1 MMNPTSIPAVEAATG
16 SSETAKGAKHSST
29 NRQIR
34 GSTLLLVGRS
44 LSMAVNFAVQVLIVR
59 HLAKTDYGAFA
70 YVLSTFVLVC
80 QTIATFG
87 LDRAMTRFVPI
98 YHEKE
103 DYDKLFGTIVMVVG
117 TIALLGIITVVAVLG
132 FQDIIA
138 KTMISEQ
145 DGDRQLIMALL
156 PIMIGLAPVQA
167 IDDLM
172 AAMFATFASPRS
184 IFFRKYVL
192 APGLKLLVVGLLIVS
207 GRDVFFLAQGY
218 LAATLLGVLVYSYV
232 LVGVLRKQGLLQH
245 FSFKTINIPAHELLA
260 FTIPLLTSDLV
271 YVVMN
276 ASDGFLLERFH
287 NAAEVAA
294 FRVVQPAAVLNQFV
308 LASFTLLFTP
318 AAARMF
324 ARNDRE
330 GINTLYWQTAIW
342 IAVIS
347 FPVFALTFSM
357 AQPLTVLLYEQ
368 RYEHSWI
375 ILALLSFGYYF
386 NAALGFN
393 GLTLKVYGKLRY
405 IVVINIVA
413 AVLNIAINLLLI
425 PSYGALGAAC
435 GTCGTM
441 IVHNILKQ
449 AGLGFGTGI
458 KLFDWRYTK
467 MYVGIVL
474 ASAGLL
480 AAQFAIRRVLPDAS
494 AYIGFALAAGVALL
508 VLAMNRKALNVGQTF
523 PELLKIPLA
532 RRFFGV

>member
-1 MMNPTSIPAVEAATG
+1 
-16 SSETAKGAKHSST
+16 
-29 NRQIR
+29 
-34 GSTLLLVGRS
+34 
-44 LSMAVNFAVQVLIVR
+44 
-59 HLAKTDYGAFA
+59 
-70 YVLSTFVLVC
+70 
-80 QTIATFG
+80 
-87 LDRAMTRFVPI
+87 
-98 YHEKE
+98 
-103 DYDKLFGTIVMVVG
+103 
-117 TIALLGIITVVAVLG
+117 
-132 FQDIIA
+132 
-138 KTMISEQ
+138 
-145 DGDRQLIMALL
+145 
-156 PIMIGLAPVQA
+156 MIGLAPVQA

-192 APGLKLLVVGLLIVS
+192 APGLKLLVVGLLILS
-207 GRDVFFLAQGY
+207 GKDVFFLAQGY
-218 LAATLLGVLVYSYV
+218 LAATMLGVVIYSYV
-232 LVGVLRKQGLLQH
+232 LIGVLRKQGLLQR
-245 FSFKTINIPAHELLA
+245 FRFKTINIPARELLG

-287 NAAEVAA
+287 NAAEVAV

-368 RYEHSWI
+368 RYEQSWI

-405 IVVINIVA
+405 IVVINVFA

-441 IVHNILKQ
+441 VVHNLLKQ

-458 KLFDWRYTK
+458 KIFEWHYLK
-467 MYVGIVL
+467 MYLGIAI
-474 ASAGLL
+474 ASVALL
-480 AAQFAIRRVLPDAS
+480 AAQILIRRSLPGWS
-494 AYIGFALAAGVALL
+494 VPIGFILTASVTLL
-508 VLAMNRKALNVGQTF
+508 VLALNRKALNVGQAF

-532 RRFFGV
+532 RRFFDV

>member
-1 MMNPTSIPAVEAATG
+1 MMNSSSVPA
-16 SSETAKGAKHSST
+16 SETAANPSEPAKSAKHSST

-34 GSTLLLVGRS
+34 GSSLLLLGRS
-44 LSMAVNFAVQVLIVR
+44 LSMAVNFIVQVLIVR
-59 HLAKTDYGAFA
+59 HLAKSDYGAFA

-117 TIALLGIITVVAVLG
+117 TIAILGIITIAAVLG
-132 FQDIIA
+132 FQNIIA
-138 KTMISEQ
+138 QALISEQ
-145 DGDRQLIMALL
+145 DGDRQLIMSLL
-156 PIMIGLAPVQA
+156 PIMIGLAPIQA

-192 APGLKLLVVGLLIVS
+192 APGLKLLVVVLLVVS
-207 GRDVFFLAQGY
+207 GQDVFFLAQGY
-218 LAATLLGVLVYSYV
+218 LAATLLGVLIYSYV
-232 LVGVLRKQGLLQH
+232 LVGVLRKQGLLEH
-245 FSFKTINIPAHELLA
+245 FRFKTINIPVRELLS

-276 ASDGFLLERFH
+276 ASDGFLIERFH

-357 AQPLTVLLYEQ
+357 AQPLTVFLYEQ
-368 RYEHSWI
+368 RYENSWI

-405 IVVINIVA
+405 IVLINIFA
-413 AVLNIAINLLLI
+413 AVLNIGINLLLI
-425 PSYGALGAAC
+425 PTYGALGAAC
-435 GTCGTM
+435 GTCITM

-449 AGLGFGTGI
+449 AGLAFGTGI
-458 KLFDWRYTK
+458 KLFDWRYSK

-480 AAQFAIRRVLPDAS
+480 AAQFVIRQALPSWS
-494 AYIGFALAAGVALL
+494 AYIGFVLAAGVSLL
-508 VLAMNRKALNVGQTF
+508 VLGLNRKALNVGETF

>member
-1 MMNPTSIPAVEAATG
+1 
-16 SSETAKGAKHSST
+16 
-29 NRQIR
+29 
-34 GSTLLLVGRS
+34 
-44 LSMAVNFAVQVLIVR
+44 
-59 HLAKTDYGAFA
+59 
-70 YVLSTFVLVC
+70 
-80 QTIATFG
+80 
-87 LDRAMTRFVPI
+87 
-98 YHEKE
+98 
-103 DYDKLFGTIVMVVG
+103 
-117 TIALLGIITVVAVLG
+117 
-132 FQDIIA
+132 
-138 KTMISEQ
+138 
-145 DGDRQLIMALL
+145 
-156 PIMIGLAPVQA
+156 
-167 IDDLM
+167 
-172 AAMFATFASPRS
+172 
-184 IFFRKYVL
+184 
-192 APGLKLLVVGLLIVS
+192 
-207 GRDVFFLAQGY
+207 
-218 LAATLLGVLVYSYV
+218 
-232 LVGVLRKQGLLQH
+232 
-245 FSFKTINIPAHELLA
+245 
-260 FTIPLLTSDLV
+260 
-271 YVVMN
+271 
-276 ASDGFLLERFH
+276 
-287 NAAEVAA
+287 
-294 FRVVQPAAVLNQFV
+294 
-308 LASFTLLFTP
+308 
-318 AAARMF
+318 MF

-467 MYVGIVL
+467 MYLGIVL

-480 AAQFAIRRVLPDAS
+480 AAQFAIHRILPDAS
-494 AYIGFALAAGVALL
+494 AYAGFTLAAGVALL
-508 VLAMNRKALNVGQTF
+508 VLGVNRKALNVGQTF

>member
-1 MMNPTSIPAVEAATG
+1 MMNSTSVPAAESNVAPSEAAK
-16 SSETAKGAKHSST
+16 SSKHSTT

-34 GSTLLLVGRS
+34 GSSLLLIGRS

-59 HLAKTDYGAFA
+59 HLAKSDYGAFA

-87 LDRAMTRFVPI
+87 LDRAMTRFVPM

-103 DYDKLFGTIVMVVG
+103 EYDKLFGTIVMVVG
-117 TIALLGIITVVAVLG
+117 TIAILGIITCAAVLG
-132 FQDIIA
+132 FQQIIA
-138 KTMISEQ
+138 QTLISEK

-192 APGLKLLVVGLLIVS
+192 APGLKLLVVGVLILS
-207 GRDVFFLAQGY
+207 GKDVFFLAQGY
-218 LAATLLGVLVYSYV
+218 LAATVLGVVIYSYV
-232 LVGVLRKQGLLQH
+232 LIGVLRKQGLLQR
-245 FSFKTINIPAHELLA
+245 FNFKTINIPARELLA

-287 NAAEVAA
+287 SAAEVAA

-308 LASFTLLFTP
+308 LSSFTLLFTP

-375 ILALLSFGYYF
+375 ILALLSFAYYF

-405 IVVINIVA
+405 IVGINILA

-425 PSYGALGAAC
+425 PTYGALGAAC

-441 IVHNILKQ
+441 IVHNLLKQ
-449 AGLGFGTGI
+449 GGLGFGTGI
-458 KLFDWRYTK
+458 KIFDWRYLK
-467 MYVGIVL
+467 MYLGIVV
-474 ASAGLL
+474 ASAVLL
-480 AAQFAIRRVLPDAS
+480 ALQLFIRRAVPEWS
-494 AYIGFALAAGVALL
+494 AYLGFALAGAASLL
-508 VLAMNRKALNVGQTF
+508 VLAINRKALNVGQTF